1 MEKWEYMVIRIYGG
15 AVMLINGQEVG
26 SMVAN
31 QPVGEMQ
38 YEYLNRMGE
47 EGWEVSGMAGVRG
60 GTDVVLKRPFMNETE
75 EEEEEQEA

>member
-1 MEKWEYMVIRIYGG
+1 MQKWEYMVIRIYGG

-38 YEYLNRMGE
+38 YEYLNRVGE
-47 EGWEVSGMAGVRG
+47 EGWDVVSTAGVRG
-60 GTDVVLKRPFMNETE
+60 GTDIILKRPFMNETE
-75 EEEEEQEA
+75 EEETQEE